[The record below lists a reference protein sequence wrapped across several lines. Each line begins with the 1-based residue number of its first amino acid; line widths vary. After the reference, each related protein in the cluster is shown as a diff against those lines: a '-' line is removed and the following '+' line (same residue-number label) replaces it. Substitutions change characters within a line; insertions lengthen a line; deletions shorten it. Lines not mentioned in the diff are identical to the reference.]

1 MQQSFLMRPG
11 WGTFVTDDRV
21 NYGDHTGLTTSL
33 GLLERVRARDS
44 VAWERL
50 VTLYSP
56 LVDHWCRVCRVPEQ
70 EWPDLRQ
77 EVFLA
82 VSRTI
87 GSFRKET
94 ERGTFRGW
102 LRTITRSK
110 VTDLHRRRP
119 VDGTVVGPVA
129 MAALA
134 DPNGNADDESAELE
148 RGVVYNRVLAL
159 LERDFTP
166 STWRAF
172 WLVVVEER
180 DPIAVAEELRIT
192 ANAVYLAKARVLR
205 RLREEFGDL
214 LEPPPDTD

>member
-1 MQQSFLMRPG
+1 M
-11 WGTFVTDDRV
+11 TDDRV
-21 NYGDHTGLTTSL
+21 NYGDGTGLTTSL
-33 GLLERVRARDS
+33 GLLDRVRARDT

-82 VSRTI
+82 VSRTVS
-87 GSFRKET
+87 SFSKENG
-94 ERGTFRGW
+94 RGTFRGW

-110 VTDLHRRRP
+110 VTDFHRRRP
-119 VDGTVVGPVA
+119 VDGTVVGPFA
-129 MAALA
+129 LAALA
-134 DPNGNADDESAELE
+134 DPNENPDPNADSEIAEQE

-159 LERDFTP
+159 LERDFAP

-180 DPIAVAEELRIT
+180 DPIVVAEELGIT

-214 LEPPPDTD
+214 LEPPPEAG